1 MDVPCRPISDADFK
15 SQDIVS
21 LALQGLGGGMAST
34 ADDPQALQTV
44 RADIWFRIASPCL
57 TFRL

>member
-1 MDVPCRPISDADFK
+1 MLTSN
-15 SQDIVS
+15 SQDIIS